1 MRQLFFFINDS
12 PLETGPNW
20 IGFFRSNLWPGF
32 FRRVSNLSS
41 LNAPE
46 VFSCNLSYIRA
57 SVPFRILRKAR
68 TPPRL
73 LLSERPVRRS
83 VFHSPGALFRLLP
96 RPVTG
101 QLPRLSIGPAN
112 QLFLVC
118 KAIFAQVTIPCLKG
132 GIGMSTVR
140 RKDKRIGVTYVYEQE
155 KGVWDPQKKQ
165 MRSKRTLIGKTDP
178 ETWEVVPTKG

>member
-1 MRQLFFFINDS
+1 MLQKYFSAICHIFGHRYRS
-12 PLETGPNW
+12 GSYEKPGPRPQ
-20 IGFFRSNLWPGF
+20 IIAFGASCPAFR
-32 FRRVSNLSS
+32 
-41 LNAPE
+41 
-46 VFSCNLSYIRA
+46 
-57 SVPFRILRKAR
+57 
-68 TPPRL
+68 
-73 LLSERPVRRS
+73 
-83 VFHSPGALFRLLP
+83 FHSPGALFRLLP

-165 MRSKRTLIGKTDP
+165 MRSKRTLIGKIDP
-178 ETWEVVPTKG
+178 ETGEVVPTKGWGKNRESVQKKDRQTKR